1 MKKLLL
7 MAVCAMMAAASSAW
21 SLELKL
27 GHFYD
32 STHPYQIGC
41 EWAAE
46 EIAKATEGRVKVT
59 VYPSAVLGSESELM
73 EHVLMGGDVDIVNVG
88 AGQLANAWAPIS
100 ICVMPYTFRDN
111 AHFLEFSKSPIFQ
124 KMREAFHRDTGVHIM
139 GSMVMGPKHI
149 IGNRAIRSPEDFK
162 GFRLR
167 VAEQKVLI
175 EFTKYFGGTPTPT
188 AFSEAYMAI
197 QQNVVDGTET
207 FLSAVETM
215 KFYEV
220 IQFISMTNH
229 IHANNFFL
237 VKDDSYM
244 AMSEKDRASFNQTS
258 PLPRNIA
265 SHRYRKASAPSVCC
279 RHSDPKPQE
288 NPSPAPFF
296 RIVLDSFA
304 LLHLDLNYLT
314 SCELFL
320 RSSPPLAHR
329 NPVALPEYRFDQIHR

>member
-7 MAVCAMMAAASSAW
+7 MAVCAMAAVASGAW

-124 KMREAFHRDTGVHIM
+124 KMQEAFHRDTGVHIM

-220 IQFISMTNH
+220 IKFISMTNH

-244 AMSEKDRASFNQTS
+244 AMSEKDRASFKRIMEEAGVRIS
-258 PLPRNIA
+258 KMVGDYDDSLLPIF
-265 SHRYRKASAPSVCC
+265 KARGITIVDDVDYDACAAAVAPMIKEFESAWKEEFGDLYSQI
-279 RHSDPKPQE
+279 R
-288 NPSPAPFF
+288 
-296 RIVLDSFA
+296 A
-304 LLHLDLNYLT
+304 LK
-314 SCELFL
+314 
-320 RSSPPLAHR
+320 
-329 NPVALPEYRFDQIHR
+329 

>member
-1 MKKLLL
+1 MKKWLL

-244 AMSEKDRASFNQTS
+244 AMSEKDRASFKRIMEEAGVRIS
-258 PLPRNIA
+258 KMVGDYDDSLLPVFKARGIA
-265 SHRYRKASAPSVCC
+265 IVEDVDYEACAAAVAPMIKEFESAWKEEFGDLYGQI
-279 RHSDPKPQE
+279 R
-288 NPSPAPFF
+288 
-296 RIVLDSFA
+296 A
-304 LLHLDLNYLT
+304 LK
-314 SCELFL
+314 
-320 RSSPPLAHR
+320 
-329 NPVALPEYRFDQIHR
+329 